1 MRKWADRGLTTG
13 TDQGHRPR
21 REKKELGKIG
31 EEIAIRFLK
40 KKGYRILERN
50 YVCKMGEMDVIARE
64 KDTLAFI
71 EVKTRTSTTFGPP
84 QLAVNQ
90 TKQMQLSK
98 VALYFLK
105 EKRLEDVKA
114 RFDVVAIL
122 LRPKGE
128 EIELIKDAFDLRW
141 T

>member
-1 MRKWADRGLTTG
+1 
-13 TDQGHRPR
+13 
-21 REKKELGKIG
+21 
-31 EEIAIRFLK
+31 
-40 KKGYRILERN
+40 
-50 YVCKMGEMDVIARE
+50 MGEMDIIARE

-98 VALYFLK
+98 VALSFLK
-105 EKRLEDVKA
+105 EKRLEGAKA

-122 LRPKGE
+122 LGPRGE
-128 EIELIKDAFDLRW
+128 EIELIKDAFDLRY